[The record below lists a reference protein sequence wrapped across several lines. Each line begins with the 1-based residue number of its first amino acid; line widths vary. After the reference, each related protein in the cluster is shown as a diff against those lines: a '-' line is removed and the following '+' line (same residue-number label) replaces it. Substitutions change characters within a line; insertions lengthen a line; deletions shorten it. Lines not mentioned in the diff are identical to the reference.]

1 MVFPFV
7 SDRSLIVGSRSSFPR
22 SLESPTREMWLI
34 VTLYATCL
42 ADCLNALNIIPG
54 KACGLQTEVK
64 TADRSLSASDIMRT
78 FVNILCSAEQSSA
91 YCHYSSF
98 FGRHNQQWWIR
109 ANIQHFFQYCG
120 AEKRG
125 IMQHFRQKTPHFA
138 LRTSRALRQNI
149 ALVPSGNSVYDENNS
164 WRPVLL

>member
-1 MVFPFV
+1 MIVKIDETIKNSHQIMVFPFV
-7 SDRSLIVGSRSSFPR
+7 SDRSLIVGSGSSFPR

-98 FGRHNQQWWIR
+98 FGRQNPTTTTQYSPLGVNTN
-109 ANIQHFFQYCG
+109 NIH
-120 AEKRG
+120 
-125 IMQHFRQKTPHFA
+125 P
-138 LRTSRALRQNI
+138 
-149 ALVPSGNSVYDENNS
+149 
-164 WRPVLL
+164 

>member
-98 FGRHNQQWWIR
+98 FGRHNHSIFTPRGDIEYQYSPLGVILNIKNIR
-109 ANIQHFFQYCG
+109 SNILHSTLVLW
-120 AEKRG
+120 
-125 IMQHFRQKTPHFA
+125 RQKTW
-138 LRTSRALRQNI
+138 
-149 ALVPSGNSVYDENNS
+149 NNG
-164 WRPVLL
+164 RYYTAETLYIY